1 MASRGS
7 SSTTTGIAPA
17 DPERTYDILTPSDPA
32 RFYPKFRVVPAT
44 VRVEGQTGAWDGVGQ
59 TRRLHLSD
67 GSSVRET
74 TTDVYR
80 PDVDRPGFFAYELTE
95 FTKVFGPIID
105 HARAEW
111 RFDAVDG
118 GTLITWTY
126 TFFGKPGRGWIVSL
140 IVNLV
145 WAAYMRKVMPGL
157 VAEVDRMTAS

>member
-17 DPERTYDILTPSDPA
+17 DPARTFDILTPSDPV
-32 RFYPKFRVVPAT
+32 RFYPRSGIIPAT
-44 VRVEGQTGAWDGVGQ
+44 QRVEGQTGAWDAPGQ
-59 TRRLHLSD
+59 TRVLHLSD

-74 TTDVYR
+74 TKVVES
-80 PDVDRPGFFAYELTE
+80 PSFFAYELTD
-95 FTKVFGPIID
+95 FTKAFGPIVD

-126 TFFGKPGRGWIVSL
+126 TFFARPGRGWLVAL
-140 IVNLV
+140 IVHLA
-145 WAAYMRKVMPGL
+145 WAGYMRKVMPGL
-157 VAEVDRMTAS
+157 VDEVRRVAAP